1 MVPGNR
7 FNMLLGSPACNP
19 APSHKNP
26 RSPLPPYPL
35 FACCRFS
42 PQPGNYNLETKSV
55 HSPESPSQRSVSGTL
70 NWSREVAARTEEME
84 AQIAELE
91 AQSARLV
98 SPTIGSR
105 ASTAAARHEGSVALS
120 FDLASP
126 LVGSVGHGTKLLST
140 HEHLEQLMRNLTF
153 AELCQAHPRT
163 SRSARHLTSAS
174 VALAHTRR
182 ARCEPRRPVCHQRR
196 AHGGAMCTCR
206 SATHGA
212 WWYA

>member
-26 RSPLPPYPL
+26 RSPLPPYPTL
-35 FACCRFS
+35 HLHVAAF
-42 PQPGNYNLETKSV
+42 PHNLETMSV

-140 HEHLEQLMRNLTF
+140 HEHLEQLMRNLTC

-196 AHGGAMCTCR
+196 ARGGAMCTCR

>member
-1 MVPGNR
+1 MGKSAQRNPTPRERLVRRGNSR
-7 FNMLLGSPACNP
+7 APMASSPDP
-19 APSHKNP
+19 
-26 RSPLPPYPL
+26 
-35 FACCRFS
+35 
-42 PQPGNYNLETKSV
+42 
-55 HSPESPSQRSVSGTL
+55 SPSRSVSGSV
-70 NWSREVAARTEEME
+70 NWSREVAARTEDME

-196 AHGGAMCTCR
+196 ARGGAMCTCR